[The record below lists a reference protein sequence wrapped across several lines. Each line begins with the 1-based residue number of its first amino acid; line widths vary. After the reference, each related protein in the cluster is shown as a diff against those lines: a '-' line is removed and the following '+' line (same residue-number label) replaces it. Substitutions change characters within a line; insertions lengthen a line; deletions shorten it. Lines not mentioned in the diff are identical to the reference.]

1 MAVVI
6 AMEMN
11 VKVFPDETKMESYCS
26 WVSNATFVALYI
38 AKNATVKYNENN
50 RGGGDCHYHI

>member
-1 MAVVI
+1 MI

-26 WVSNATFVALYI
+26 WVSNATFVALCI